1 MLGEHLPCM
10 QLHLS
15 LVPCAQGWG
24 DRGDRQRGH
33 GEGRAHSRALS
44 SGRVPSRLW
53 QTRACGSR
61 RPEGLRG
68 VCAPALLPHLPGA
81 GRGRHTPVEGQ
92 VTAGREV
99 RPGPGQH
106 PCGPCHS
113 LGLHDSPT
121 SFLGRRGRKKAL
133 GRSLPPALNGL
144 AAWSKADMD
153 IRATHRTPHPGQPG
167 IPQRGGPGWLQAAPA
182 AHMSAKERLTVTC
195 RPRSGRR

>member
-1 MLGEHLPCM
+1 MERGLRLVGSGPQWSGVCENCPQEPSRSTTPSHGWGCRGPPQLVRNRADHTDSSETLAASGSLGVLGKHLPCM

-33 GEGRAHSRALS
+33 GEGRAHSRALP

-81 GRGRHTPVEGQ
+81 GRGWHTPVKGQ

-121 SFLGRRGRKKAL
+121 SFLGRRGRKKVL
-133 GRSLPPALNGL
+133 G
-144 AAWSKADMD
+144 
-153 IRATHRTPHPGQPG
+153 
-167 IPQRGGPGWLQAAPA
+167 
-182 AHMSAKERLTVTC
+182 
-195 RPRSGRR
+195 